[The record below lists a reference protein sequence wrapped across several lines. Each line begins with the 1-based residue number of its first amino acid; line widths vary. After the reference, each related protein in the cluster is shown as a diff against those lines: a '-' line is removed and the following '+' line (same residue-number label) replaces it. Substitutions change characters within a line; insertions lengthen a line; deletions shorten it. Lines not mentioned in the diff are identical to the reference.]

1 MRDTIADLYYGSITP
16 CHKRIRPGT
25 PLRKLLDEAEQYEE
39 QLNFAL
45 DETTKALFHRLENTE
60 NRISGTIA
68 LENFVLGFRLGMRLT
83 VEGLLGDDDG
93 CLGNTTEEV

>member
-1 MRDTIADLYYGSITP
+1 MRDTIEDLYYGSITP
-16 CHKRIRPGT
+16 CHKRIRSGT

-68 LENFVLGFRLGMRLT
+68 LENFVLGFRLGVRMIL
-83 VEGLLGDDDG
+83 EALDEDDG
-93 CLGNTTEEV
+93 SLLDPNKEG